1 MDNHFNPDKQHTL
14 SKAAVI
20 SGTGLHTG
28 VLVDMK
34 LVPAH
39 PGFGIQFHRID
50 LPGSS
55 LIKADCD
62 NVTDTS
68 RGTTLQEGEA
78 KVSTVEH
85 ILAAL
90 VGMGVDNALIELNG
104 PEIPIMDGSSQPFIE
119 LIEEAGVTEQE
130 ATKAWYSIE
139 ENIYHYDEEKR
150 VEMTA
155 LPSTNYQITT
165 LIDFNSPV
173 LGYTTCRLKKHEGF

>member
-68 RGTTLQEGEA
+68 RGTTLQEGC
-78 KVSTVEH
+78 S
-85 ILAAL
+85 I
-90 VGMGVDNALIELNG
+90 
-104 PEIPIMDGSSQPFIE
+104 S
-119 LIEEAGVTEQE
+119 
-130 ATKAWYSIE
+130 WYG
-139 ENIYHYDEEKR
+139 YR
-150 VEMTA
+150 
-155 LPSTNYQITT
+155 QC
-165 LIDFNSPV
+165 FN
-173 LGYTTCRLKKHEGF
+173 